1 MARRLGAL
9 RTQINA
15 HLILSLTQESGSI
28 ARAALSLVDASTA
41 AKAAIRFASIGWV
54 GAVCM

>member
-1 MARRLGAL
+1 LGAL